1 MGGYKLITSII
12 PIFTLASLTNYVF
25 TTYSKEKERKENVPQ
40 YYYTEKEMDKV
51 SAYIEQQYGEYEN
64 VMHEI
69 VSPDIHC
76 DIVVIP
82 PTEEQPYYKL
92 VTLGAGAYKMN
103 IPKKLKSAVCDR
115 AEYVIFLPNNW
126 NMESDK
132 EEYYWPIRMLKTIAR
147 LTVNTD
153 SWLWYTHTIQLTQDG
168 SPVAENTGF
177 NSCVLLPSIG
187 KERQEVCPLKMGF
200 LGKKVAFY
208 QLCPLYPEELEFK
221 LKHSFD
227 ELMDRFD
234 IEDNLIINI
243 HRKNYCK

>member
-12 PIFTLASLTNYVF
+12 SIFTLASLTTYVF
-25 TTYSKEKERKENVPQ
+25 TTNSMEKERKENVPQ

-132 EEYYWPIRMLKTIAR
+132 EEDYWLA
-147 LTVNTD
+147 LLYSYD
-153 SWLWYTHTIQLTQDG
+153 SVDPRRKSCCRKHRIQFLCSSTFHRKRTAGSMSPQDG
-168 SPVAENTGF
+168 FFWQGGS
-177 NSCVLLPSIG
+177 LLPVMSFISRRIG
-187 KERQEVCPLKMGF
+187 VQVETFV
-200 LGKKVAFY
+200 
-208 QLCPLYPEELEFK
+208 
-221 LKHSFD
+221 
-227 ELMDRFD
+227 
-234 IEDNLIINI
+234 
-243 HRKNYCK
+243 